1 MPPLTSFSSES
12 MCNEGVLVSIQELRK
27 IVKTGRESINMK
39 QVHLLIKIIAFTF
52 PLWRIGQGSPI
63 LLCSEKY

>member
-12 MCNEGVLVSIQELRK
+12 MCNEGVLVSIEELRK

-39 QVHLLIKIIAFTF
+39 QVI
-52 PLWRIGQGSPI
+52 S
-63 LLCSEKY
+63 